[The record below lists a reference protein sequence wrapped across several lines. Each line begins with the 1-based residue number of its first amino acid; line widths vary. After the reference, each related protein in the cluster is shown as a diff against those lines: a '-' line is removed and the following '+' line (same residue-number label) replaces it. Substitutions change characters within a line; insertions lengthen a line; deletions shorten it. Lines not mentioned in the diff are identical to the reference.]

1 MTATAA
7 HKPDALSIETA
18 LVEDVMHPGVFT
30 CSFDTPLEEVARM
43 LASHRVHCVVGLG
56 EATVGEPR
64 AWGLVTDRDIVAA
77 AATDHER
84 GTAGHSAATPTVTV
98 GPHEHVRR
106 AAELMTEHGVMHLLV
121 VQPGTERPLGVISAL
136 DIAAALGGLAA
147 RVPTRGG
154 TRVDELMS
162 TPVATV
168 SAETSL
174 KDVAT
179 MLVERGISAVPVVSD
194 GEVLGV
200 VSEADIVAEEQGP
213 QRKGSLA
220 RLLRSEDTDLAP
232 RLGART
238 AGEAM
243 SAPAV
248 TIEWWQPAAAAATL
262 MTARAVKRLPVLRN
276 GKLIGIVSRSD
287 LVRAYARPDSEIE
300 RELRD
305 RVLFRVFWLEP
316 GRVAVTVSG
325 GEVTLEGIVDT
336 EADVEALP
344 RLARRVPGVVSVRS
358 SLTVSNAR

>member
-1 MTATAA
+1 MTATAI
-7 HKPDALSIETA
+7 HTPEALSLETA

-43 LASHRVHCVVGLG
+43 LASYRVHCVVGVG
-56 EATVGEPR
+56 EATEGEPR
-64 AWGLVTDRDIVAA
+64 AWGLVTDRDVVAA
-77 AATDHER
+77 AATDHEH

-98 GPHEHVRR
+98 GPHEHLRR

-121 VQPGTERPLGVISAL
+121 VQPGSEQPLGVVSAL
-136 DIAAALGGLAA
+136 DIAAAMGGLVA

-168 SAETSL
+168 SPGTPL
-174 KDVAT
+174 KEVAT
-179 MLVERGISAVPVVSD
+179 LLVERGISAVPVVSD

-213 QRKGSLA
+213 RRKGSLA
-220 RLLRSEDTDLAP
+220 RLLRSEDTGVAP

-262 MTARAVKRLPVLRN
+262 MTARSVKRLPVLRD
-276 GKLIGIVSRSD
+276 GRLVGIVSRSD
-287 LVRAYARPDSEIE
+287 LVRAYARPDADIE

-305 RVLFRVFWLEP
+305 RVLFKVFWLEP
-316 GRVAVTVSG
+316 GRVAVTVRG
-325 GEVTLEGIVDT
+325 GEVSLSGTVDT
-336 EADVEALP
+336 DADVEALP
-344 RLARRVPGVVSVRS
+344 RLVQRVPGVVSVTS
-358 SLTVSNAR
+358 SLTARNGR

>member
-1 MTATAA
+1 MTATATHA
-7 HKPDALSIETA
+7 PDVLSLETA
-18 LVEDVMHPGVFT
+18 YVEDVMHPGVFT

-56 EATVGEPR
+56 EPTAGEPR
-64 AWGLVTDRDIVAA
+64 AWGLVTDRDVVAA
-77 AATDHER
+77 AATDHEH
-84 GTAGHSAATPTVTV
+84 GTAGHSAATPAVTV

-121 VQPGTERPLGVISAL
+121 VQPGTERPVGVISAL
-136 DIAAALGGLAA
+136 DVAATMAGLAA
-147 RVPTRGG
+147 RVPVQGG
-154 TRVDELMS
+154 TRIDELMS

-168 SAETSL
+168 SPDTSL

-194 GEVLGV
+194 DEVLGV
-200 VSEADIVAEEQGP
+200 VSEADIVAEERGP
-213 QRKGSLA
+213 RRKGSLA
-220 RLLRSEDTDLAP
+220 RLLRNEDTGLAP

-287 LVRAYARPDSEIE
+287 LVRAYARPDSDIE

-325 GEVTLEGIVDT
+325 GEVTLDGTVDT
-336 EADVEALP
+336 EADLEALP